1 MKSGKG
7 VSRKTS
13 EVSESNTKEGS
24 ENQISDTVSVD
35 NTLRS
40 TETITR
46 GRDVSLWAGTQ
57 PNGCLKLRRGNG
69 LRFLC

>member
-40 TETITR
+40 TETTTR
-46 GRDVSLWAGTQ
+46 GRDVSLRAGTQ
-57 PNGCLKLRRGNG
+57 PNGGLILRRGNG
-69 LRFLC
+69 LRSLS